1 MMCHD
6 HNFVGITFVHLSFNK
21 VSAFFMFFIET
32 LPAKRIYA
40 ITDTMK
46 IAYVSLGLVIHFSAG
61 FLTKE

>member
-6 HNFVGITFVHLSFNK
+6 HNFVGITFANLSFNK

-40 ITDTMK
+40 IRDTMK
-46 IAYVSLGLVIHFSAG
+46 IAYISLG
-61 FLTKE
+61 